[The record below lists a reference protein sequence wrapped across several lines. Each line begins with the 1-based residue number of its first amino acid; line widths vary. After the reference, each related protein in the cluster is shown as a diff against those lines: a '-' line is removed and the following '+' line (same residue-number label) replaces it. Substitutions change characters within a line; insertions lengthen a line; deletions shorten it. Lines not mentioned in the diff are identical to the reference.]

1 MPFLRYSALR
11 LLILLAS
18 LGLLWLLGMRGWWW
32 LLMSVVIAAPISY
45 LVLRPQ
51 RDAAVTTLAAR
62 SERAKAAASAP
73 PAKGSDEDE
82 EDTLLDGV
90 DPDSTALTQAA
101 GATPPEPK
109 PEGDSDG
116 ELK

>member
-18 LGLLWLLGMRGWWW
+18 LGLLWLLGIRGWWW

-73 PAKGSDEDE
+73 PAKGSDEDA
-82 EDTLLDGV
+82 EDTLLDA
-90 DPDSTALTQAA
+90 ALAQTA

>member
-18 LGLLWLLGMRGWWW
+18 LGLLWLVGMRGWWW
-32 LLMSVVIAAPISY
+32 LLMSVIIAAPISY

-51 RDAAVTTLAAR
+51 RDAAVGTLAAR
-62 SERAKAAASAP
+62 AERAKEAAAAP
-73 PAKGSDEDE
+73 PAPGSDEDA
-82 EDTLLDGV
+82 EDALLDAA
-90 DPDSTALTQAA
+90 DLTEAS
-101 GATPPEPK
+101 GATPPQAK
-109 PEGDSDG
+109 REGDGDG